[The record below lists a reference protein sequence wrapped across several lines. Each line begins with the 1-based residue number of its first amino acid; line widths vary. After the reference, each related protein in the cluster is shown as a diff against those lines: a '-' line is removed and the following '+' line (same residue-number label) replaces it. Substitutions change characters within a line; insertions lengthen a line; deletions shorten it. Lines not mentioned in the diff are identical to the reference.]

1 MVNEKNMA
9 EQILKTLCQDFTM
22 KMITKNTLEE
32 TYLKKMMINAW
43 NTVAGLGILPGM
55 IVVKMHLV
63 YLLLYNWAVLVSALT
78 KICA

>member
-1 MVNEKNMA
+1 
-9 EQILKTLCQDFTM
+9 M
-22 KMITKNTLEE
+22 KMIVKNTPEE

-63 YLLLYNWAVLVSALT
+63 YLLL
-78 KICA
+78 